1 MSSEGGAVRIRI
13 TRRGFLK
20 LGAATAA
27 AVAVASAVSKIPFSR
42 AVMMNDGPS
51 SVAGQSTSSGLYP
64 VYCRAGGSA
73 CSLQLS
79 VDSSG
84 RPVWIRPNLASP
96 QAGECGR
103 GASGVW
109 LWDHPL
115 RLSSPLRNVGSKGN
129 PKWES
134 VTWEEALDD
143 IASRLQDIIS
153 KYGPQSVAVTS
164 HWMPEFST
172 LGILL
177 GTPNNAIL
185 HHGTCLGASGIA
197 RVAIFG
203 AGTASPFALI
213 PDLANAR
220 YVLAIGRNFNC
231 TMGELRALSAAR
243 DNNVQVVI
251 VDPKMPNVALPVE
264 TWWLPIK
271 PGTDAA
277 FALAIANYII
287 QNGLYDAQFLKSS
300 TDAPFLIKPD
310 GTPLTGADMGWG
322 NSDFAVYDEYAGAI
336 VSYRSSQSPSLEYS
350 GSATLGNGSTVR
362 VTTAF
367 NLLAQRASKYTP
379 QVASGITGIAADE
392 IVSVAREFANMRGVA
407 YTGWWSAR
415 NGNDVDDWR
424 AIDILNVLVG
434 NVERPGGLL
443 FPVPGGVP
451 SFVSISGKT
460 IKSVFGGSAPAPS
473 SLSQYPRVDWY
484 RWPIL
489 QKAGV
494 SQFKGVVEAAL
505 TGEPYPI
512 KALFIVATEP
522 LHRDVD
528 IVRLKEALES
538 MDLVVVIDVLPQDI
552 IDYADYVLP
561 DSIYLEREEV
571 TSISDTPDFAVEY
584 SYPALSPPQDNDS
597 RPMLWAMMEI
607 VKRVNPSMAAALGY
621 TEQMS
626 SDPWGFQ
633 RKVTEAKISALA
645 KSYGMDPESFLSEL
659 RSQGFMVLKKHSYGL
674 PALKTPSGRIE
685 IYSLF
690 ALQNGLDPLP
700 DYAPPAY
707 KQPSA
712 PDEFVLITG
721 KDYQVTLQA
730 AWLLPMKWLAR
741 EMRMIWMN
749 PSDAERLGLGTGD
762 IVQLTSLDTG
772 ESATGSVLVTDRVA
786 PGVLF
791 VPQAMGGHTSSMI
804 TEEFSWL
811 REGVNPNVLN
821 PGVVSSV
828 GISVLNAS
836 VKVTKI

>member
-27 AVAVASAVSKIPFSR
+27 AAAVASVASKMPLHGVLSSGG
-42 AVMMNDGPS
+42 DPPS
-51 SVAGQSTSSGLYP
+51 SSAQGPALYP

-79 VDSSG
+79 VDASG
-84 RPVWIRPNLASP
+84 RPIWIRPNTASP
-96 QAGECGR
+96 QAGECVR

-115 RLSSPLRNVGSKGN
+115 RLRAPLQNVGSRGN
-129 PKWES
+129 PSWKEISWS
-134 VTWEEALDD
+134 DALDG
-143 IASRLQDIIS
+143 IASRLKDIIS

-164 HWMPEFST
+164 HWMPEFAT

-185 HHGTCLGASGIA
+185 HTGTCFGASGAA

-203 AGTASPFALI
+203 AGTAGPFALI

-220 YVLAIGRNFNC
+220 YVLLIGRNVNC
-231 TMGELRALSAAR
+231 TMGQLRALSAAR
-243 DNNVQVVI
+243 GDNVQVVI
-251 VDPKMPNVALPVE
+251 VDPKMPNAALPAE
-264 TWWLPIK
+264 TWWLPIR

-287 QNGLYDAQFLKSS
+287 QNGLYDAKFLKEH

-310 GTPLTGADMGWG
+310 GTPLTGADLGWG
-322 NSDFAVYDEYAGAI
+322 NGDFAVYDEYAGAI
-336 VSYRSSQSPSLEYS
+336 TSYRSSQSPSLEYS
-350 GSATLGNGSTVR
+350 GSATLANGSTVQ

-379 QVASGITGIAADE
+379 QVASRITGISAGE
-392 IVSVAREFANMRGVA
+392 IANIAREFADLRGVA

-415 NGNDVDDWR
+415 NGNDFDDWR
-424 AIDILNVLVG
+424 AIDILNILVG

-443 FPVPGGVP
+443 FQVPGAVP
-451 SFVSISGKT
+451 SFIGVSGGV

-473 SLSQYPRVDWY
+473 SLTKYPRVDWY

-489 QKAGV
+489 AKTGV
-494 SQFKGVVEAAL
+494 SQFKGVVDAAL

-512 KALFIVATEP
+512 KALFIVATDP

-528 IVRLKEALES
+528 IEKVKEALKAME
-538 MDLVVVIDVLPQDI
+538 LVVVIDVLPQDV

-561 DSIYLEREEV
+561 DSIYLEREEIA
-571 TSISDTPDFAVEY
+571 SIPDTPDFAVEY
-584 SYPALSPPQDNDS
+584 SYPALSPPQGNDA

-607 VKRVNPSMAAALGY
+607 VRRVNPSIASALGY
-621 TEQMS
+621 TDEMS

-633 RKVTEAKISALA
+633 RKVAEAEIAALA
-645 KSYGMDPESFLSEL
+645 RANGMDPESFYSEL
-659 RSQGFMVLKKHSYGL
+659 KARGFVVLKRHRYGI

-707 KQPSA
+707 TQPSS
-712 PDEFVLITG
+712 PDEFFLITG

-730 AWLLPMKWLAR
+730 AWLLPMKWLAS

-749 PSDAERLGLGTGD
+749 PSDAARLGISTGD
-762 IVQLTSLDTG
+762 IIRLESIDTG
-772 ESATGSVLVTDRVA
+772 ATATGRVLVTDRVA
-786 PGVLF
+786 QGVLF

-804 TEEFSWL
+804 TEQFSWL
-811 REGVNPNVLN
+811 TEGVNPNVLSAGYVSKI
-821 PGVVSSV
+821 GV
-828 GISVLNAS
+828 GVLNAS